1 MMKDEGHSLV
11 EWVAYHKHIG
21 FDNICVYT
29 NNCGDGTDKMLVRLQ
44 ELGWV
49 QHFENEVPEDKK
61 PQPNAL
67 MLATKNDEVMDS
79 EWILTMDADEFL
91 SVKVGRGWV
100 SDLVER
106 MDEDADAMAITWRF
120 FGANDITD
128 WNPGLVIE
136 NYTRAAP
143 DMFKKG
149 WGVKTI
155 FKPYR
160 DIKLG
165 IHRPHIKKAKQEPA
179 NAKLLFDQKWL
190 NGSGNPMP
198 DEFSL
203 SGWRSTK
210 PTLGYKWAELN
221 HYAVKSYEAYL
232 LRRVRGNVNN
242 KEDKYNAAYF
252 ALFDRNEEE
261 HMNVTRHARGTKKKM
276 AQILSDPIMRE
287 LQDKALEFH
296 ANRVE
301 MLRTSGEYDQWL
313 KDLKE
318 ASEVPLDKLDEVLF
332 VQHLPKEWQQKVKE
346 LQAAGIPDKKIA
358 KMIAQTQTAK
368 KGDTR
373 KALLEA
379 AGENAE
385 EKLDAHQLK
394 DKSSKGDTLDNPFL
408 NTDAAA
414 GLGVPLMNERTQKI
428 ALAAQAADPNDASS
442 ARLIAKAEAARKA
455 MAAAPKPVSEAPS
468 TATIDLDQP
477 APSIDK
483 IVAASTVEASTTIES
498 PQDTVPVP
506 TDVAAKK
513 PAPKKPAPKKPAAKK
528 PAAKKPAARKTPAKK
543 PSTTSRRKTPAKPAA
558 SKATTT
564 KSTAA
569 KATTTKTAAAK
580 STTAK
585 KSATKTA
592 AKTTSTAKTTAKKP
606 ATKSTVAPKKAT
618 SK

>member
-1 MMKDEGHSLV
+1 MAKHQYTILSMMKDEGHSLV

-29 NNCGDGTDKMLVRLQ
+29 NNCGDGTDKMLERLQ

-49 QHFENEVPEDKK
+49 QHFENEVPEGKK

-67 MLATKNDEVMDS
+67 ALATQNEEVMDS

-91 SVKVGRGWV
+91 SIKVGRGWINDV
-100 SDLVER
+100 VER
-106 MDEDADAMAITWRF
+106 MDPKADAMAITWRF
-120 FGANDITD
+120 FGANDVTD

-149 WGVKTI
+149 WGVKTL

-179 NAKLLFDQKWL
+179 NAKLLFDQLWV
-190 NGSGNPMP
+190 NGSGDPMP

-210 PTLGYKWAELN
+210 PTLGYKMVELN

-261 HMNVTRHARGTKKKM
+261 HLNATRHAKGTKRKM
-276 AQILSDPIMRE
+276 AQILSDPIMRD

-296 ANRVE
+296 AARVE
-301 MLRTSGEYDQWL
+301 MLRTSGEYDTWI

-318 ASEVPLDKLDEVLF
+318 ASAVELDKLDEVLF

-385 EKLDAHQLK
+385 DKLDAHQLK
-394 DKSSKGDTLDNPFL
+394 DKSSKGGTLDNPFM
-408 NTDAAA
+408 NTEAAA

-428 ALAAQAADPNDASS
+428 ALAAQAADPNDAAS
-442 ARLIAKAEAARKA
+442 AKLMAKAAVAKRA
-455 MAAAPKPVSEAPS
+455 MAATTAPEVAPT
-468 TATIDLDQP
+468 TATIDMDEP
-477 APSIDK
+477 APSIGD
-483 IVAASTVEASTTIES
+483 IIEEATLEASTTIES
-498 PQDTVPVP
+498 PSDTVPIP
-506 TDVAAKK
+506 DDIVAKPVKK
-513 PAPKKPAPKKPAAKK
+513 AAPKKTAAKKPAAKK

-543 PSTTSRRKTPAKPAA
+543 P
-558 SKATTT
+558 
-564 KSTAA
+564 AA
-569 KATTTKTAAAK
+569 KKTAA
-580 STTAK
+580 
-585 KSATKTA
+585 TKT
-592 AKTTSTAKTTAKKP
+592 K
-606 ATKSTVAPKKAT
+606 VAPKKAT
-618 SK
+618 PK

>member
-1 MMKDEGHSLV
+1 MAKHQYTILSMMKDEGHSLV

-29 NNCGDGTDKMLVRLQ
+29 NNCGDGTDDMLIRLE

-49 QHFENEVPEDKK
+49 QHFRNDVPEGKK

-67 MLATKNDEVMDS
+67 MLATQNEEVTDS
-79 EWILTMDADEFL
+79 EWILTMDADEFV
-91 SVKVGRGWV
+91 SIKKGRGWITDV
-100 SDLVER
+100 MER
-106 MDEDADAMAITWRF
+106 IDPAADAVAITWRF
-120 FGANDITD
+120 FGSSGVTD

-136 NYTRAAP
+136 NYTQAAP

-160 DIKLG
+160 DMKLG

-179 NAKLLFDQKWL
+179 NAKLLFDQLWL

-210 PTLGYKWAELN
+210 PTLGYDLVELN
-221 HYAVKSYEAYL
+221 HYGVKSFEAYL

-242 KEDKYNAAYF
+242 KAGKYDAAYF

-261 HMNVTRHARGTKKKM
+261 NLNVMRHARGTKRRM

-287 LQDKALEFH
+287 LQDKALDFH
-296 ANRVE
+296 AKRVE
-301 MLRTSGEYDQWL
+301 MLRASGEYDQWIT
-313 KDLKE
+313 DLKE
-318 ASEVPLDKLDEVLF
+318 ASEIPLDKIDEVLF
-332 VQHLPKEWQQKVKE
+332 VQHLPKEWQEKVKE
-346 LQAAGIPDKKIA
+346 LQASGVPDKKIA

-394 DKSSKGDTLDNPFL
+394 DKKSKGDTLDNPFL
-408 NTDAAA
+408 NTEAAA
-414 GLGVPLMNERTQKI
+414 GLGVPLANERTQKI
-428 ALAAQAADPNDASS
+428 ALAAQAADPKDASS
-442 ARLIAKAEAARKA
+442 AKLMAKAAVAKRAIEAAKA
-455 MAAAPKPVSEAPS
+455 KASK
-468 TATIDLDQP
+468 TATIDLEQP
-477 APSIDK
+477 APTISK
-483 IVAASTVEASTTIES
+483 IVKAATLDVSTNIES
-498 PQDTVPVP
+498 PDDTVPVVDAAP
-506 TDVAAKK
+506 APKKAVAKK
-513 PAPKKPAPKKPAAKK
+513 TAPKKPAPKKPAAKK
-528 PAAKKPAARKTPAKK
+528 PAAKKPAASKK
-543 PSTTSRRKTPAKPAA
+543 PRTKA
-558 SKATTT
+558 ATT
-564 KSTAA
+564 
-569 KATTTKTAAAK
+569 
-580 STTAK
+580 K
-585 KSATKTA
+585 KVA
-592 AKTTSTAKTTAKKP
+592 AKKP
-606 ATKSTVAPKKAT
+606 APKTATKPATTSKTTTKKAVAPKKAT
-618 SK
+618 TK

>member
-1 MMKDEGHSLV
+1 MPKHKYTILSMMKDEGHSLV

-21 FDNICVYT
+21 FDNIVVYT
-29 NNCGDGTDKMLVRLQ
+29 NNCSDGTDDMLIRLE

-49 QHFENEVPEDKK
+49 QHFRNDVPEGKK

-67 MLATKNDEVMDS
+67 MLGTKNEEVVDS

-91 SVKVGRGWV
+91 SIKVGRGWI

-106 MDEDADAMAITWRF
+106 MDDDADAMAITWRF
-120 FGANDITD
+120 FGSNGITD
-128 WNPGLVIE
+128 WNPGLVTE
-136 NYTRAAP
+136 NYTMAAP

-149 WGVKTI
+149 WGVKTL

-160 DIKLG
+160 DMKLG

-190 NGSGNPMP
+190 NGSGKPMP

-261 HMNVTRHARGTKKKM
+261 HRNATRHARAVKRKM
-276 AQILSDPIMRE
+276 AQILSDPVMRE
-287 LQDKALEFH
+287 LQDKALAFH
-296 ANRVE
+296 EKRVA
-301 MLRTSGEYDQWL
+301 MLRESGEYDQWV

-318 ASEVPLDKLDEVLF
+318 ASEIPLDKLDEVLF
-332 VQHLPKEWQQKVKE
+332 VQHLPKEWQEKVKE

-368 KGDTR
+368 KGETR
-373 KALLEA
+373 QALMRA
-379 AGENAE
+379 AGENPE

-394 DKSSKGDTLDNPFL
+394 DRKAEGETLDNPFM
-408 NTDAAA
+408 NTEAAA

-428 ALAAQAADPNDASS
+428 ALAAQAADPNDES
-442 ARLIAKAEAARKA
+442 AKKLLAKAANAKRVLDAQKA
-455 MAAAPKPVSEAPS
+455 TVDLNEPAPPLDEIVEEVTLDAS
-468 TATIDLDQP
+468 TA
-477 APSIDK
+477 
-483 IVAASTVEASTTIES
+483 VES
-498 PQDTVPVP
+498 PAGTVP
-506 TDVAAKK
+506 K
-513 PAPKKPAPKKPAAKK
+513 PAPI
-528 PAAKKPAARKTPAKK
+528 
-543 PSTTSRRKTPAKPAA
+543 
-558 SKATTT
+558 
-564 KSTAA
+564 
-569 KATTTKTAAAK
+569 
-580 STTAK
+580 
-585 KSATKTA
+585 KTA
-592 AKTTSTAKTTAKKP
+592 AKQTPTRKTAAKPAKTQKTRV
-606 ATKSTVAPKKAT
+606 TPKKAST
-618 SK
+618 K

>member
-1 MMKDEGHSLV
+1 MRKNGTNPFAAKVTTTKQVKRDRIAAGPHLMAKHQHTILSMMKDEGHSLV

-29 NNCGDGTDKMLVRLQ
+29 NNCGDGTDEMLIRLQ

-49 QHFENEVPEDKK
+49 QHFENDVPEGKK

-67 MLATKNDEVMDS
+67 ALATQNEEVMDS

-91 SVKVGRGWV
+91 SIKVGRGWIRGIT
-100 SDLVER
+100 ER
-106 MDEDADAMAITWRF
+106 MPADADAMAITWRF

-149 WGVKTI
+149 WGVKTL

-165 IHRPHIKKAKQEPA
+165 IHRPHIKKAKQEPE

-261 HMNVTRHARGTKKKM
+261 HLNATRHAKGTKKKM
-276 AQILSDPIMRE
+276 AQILSDPIMRD
-287 LQDKALEFH
+287 LQDKALAFH
-296 ANRVE
+296 AARVE

-318 ASEVPLDKLDEVLF
+318 ASAVELDQLDEVLF

-346 LQAAGIPDKKIA
+346 LQAAGIKDKKIA
-358 KMIAQTQTAK
+358 KMISQTQTAK

-379 AGENAE
+379 AGENAQ

-394 DKSSKGDTLDNPFL
+394 DKSSKGDTLDNPFM
-408 NTDAAA
+408 NTEAAA

-428 ALAAQAADPNDASS
+428 ALAAQAADPNDAGS
-442 ARLIAKAEAARKA
+442 ANLMAKAAVAKRVLDATKTASDAKAESP
-455 MAAAPKPVSEAPS
+455 M

-477 APSIDK
+477 APPMDQ
-483 IVAASTVEASTTIES
+483 IVDAATVEASTNIES
-498 PQDTVPVP
+498 PEGTVPIP
-506 TDVAAKK
+506 DDVVAKATPAKRAA
-513 PAPKKPAPKKPAAKK
+513 A
-528 PAAKKPAARKTPAKK
+528 KTPAAN
-543 PSTTSRRKTPAKPAA
+543 T
-558 SKATTT
+558 
-564 KSTAA
+564 
-569 KATTTKTAAAK
+569 
-580 STTAK
+580 
-585 KSATKTA
+585 
-592 AKTTSTAKTTAKKP
+592 TAKTTAKSIAK
-606 ATKSTVAPKKAT
+606 TKSKASTKTTSKKAT
-618 SK
+618 KP

>member
-1 MMKDEGHSLV
+1 MAKHKYTILSMMKDEGHSLV

-29 NNCGDGTDKMLVRLQ
+29 NNCGDGTDDMLIRLE

-49 QHFENEVPEDKK
+49 QHFRNDVPEGKK

-67 MLATKNDEVMDS
+67 ALATQNPEVTDS

-91 SVKVGRGWV
+91 SIKVGRGWV
-100 SDLVER
+100 KDLMER
-106 MDEDADAMAITWRF
+106 MDPKADAMAITWRF

-136 NYTRAAP
+136 NYTKGAP
-143 DMFKKG
+143 DSFKKG
-149 WGVKTI
+149 WGVKTM
-155 FKPYR
+155 FRPYR
-160 DIKLG
+160 DMKLG

-179 NAKLLFDQKWL
+179 NAKLLFDQLWL
-190 NGSGNPMP
+190 NGSGKPMP

-221 HYAVKSYEAYL
+221 HYGVKSYEAYL

-242 KEDKYNAAYF
+242 KAGKYDAAYF

-261 HMNVTRHARGTKKKM
+261 HLNATRHANGVKRKM

-296 ANRVE
+296 AKRVE
-301 MLRTSGEYDQWL
+301 MLRASGEYDQWL

-318 ASEVPLDKLDEVLF
+318 AAAIPLDKLDEVLF
-332 VQHLPKEWQQKVKE
+332 IQHLPKEWQQKVKE

-358 KMIAQTQTAK
+358 KMISQTQTAK
-368 KGDTR
+368 KGETR
-373 KALLEA
+373 QALLAA

-394 DKSSKGDTLDNPFL
+394 DRKSSGDTLDNPFL
-408 NTDAAA
+408 NTEAAT

-428 ALAAQAADPNDASS
+428 ALAAQAADPKDKA
-442 ARLIAKAEAARKA
+442 AATLIAKAENARKVLQA
-455 MAAAPKPVSEAPS
+455 QAAAQ
-468 TATIDLDQP
+468 TATVDMTEPAPPLDQ
-477 APSIDK
+477 
-483 IVAASTVEASTTIES
+483 IVEDVTVEASTGIES
-498 PQDTVPVP
+498 PDGTVPVP
-506 TDVAAKK
+506 DPMPDAD
-513 PAPKKPAPKKPAAKK
+513 PAPAATKKTT
-528 PAAKKPAARKTPAKK
+528 RKT
-543 PSTTSRRKTPAKPAA
+543 TTR
-558 SKATTT
+558 
-564 KSTAA
+564 
-569 KATTTKTAAAK
+569 
-580 STTAK
+580 
-585 KSATKTA
+585 KTA
-592 AKTTSTAKTTAKKP
+592 AKTPAAKSSKAKTTASKSTSKAKAP
-606 ATKSTVAPKKAT
+606 TTKAKTTKAKSTTSKSKTTKSKTTKVAPKKAIA
-618 SK
+618 K

>member
-1 MMKDEGHSLV
+1 MAKHQYTILSMMKDEGHSLV

-29 NNCGDGTDKMLVRLQ
+29 NNCGDGTDAMLVRLQ

-61 PQPNAL
+61 PQPHAL
-67 MLATKNDEVMDS
+67 KLATENEEVMDS
-79 EWILTMDADEFL
+79 DWILTMDADEFL
-91 SVKVGRGWV
+91 SVKIGRGRV
-100 SDLVER
+100 SDLIEKI
-106 MDEDADAMAITWRF
+106 DDDADAMAITWRF
-120 FGANDITD
+120 FGANNITD

-149 WGVKTI
+149 WGVKTM

-165 IHRPHIKKAKQEPA
+165 IHRPHIKKAKQDPA

-190 NGSGNPMP
+190 NGSGDPMP

-221 HYAVKSYEAYL
+221 HYGVKSFEAYL

-242 KEDKYNAAYF
+242 KAGKYDAAYF

-261 HMNVTRHARGTKKKM
+261 HMNALRHARGTKKRM
-276 AQILSDPIMRE
+276 AQILSDPIMRD

-301 MLRTSGEYDQWL
+301 MLRASGEYDIWL

-318 ASEVPLDKLDEVLF
+318 ASAIPLEKLDEVLF
-332 VQHLPKEWQQKVKE
+332 VQHLPKEWQEKVKE
-346 LQAAGIPDKKIA
+346 LQAAGVPDKKIA
-358 KMIAQTQTAK
+358 KMISQTQTAK
-368 KGDTR
+368 KGETR
-373 KALLEA
+373 QALLAA

-385 EKLDAHQLK
+385 EKLDAHQMK
-394 DKSSKGDTLDNPFL
+394 DKKSKSDSLDNPFL
-408 NTDAAA
+408 DTAAAA
-414 GLGVPLMNERTQKI
+414 GLGVPLANERTQKI
-428 ALAAQAADPNDASS
+428 ALAAQAADPKDASS
-442 ARLIAKAEAARKA
+442 AKLIAKAEHAKA
-455 MAAAPKPVSEAPS
+455 VMDAQPAPKV
-468 TATIDLDQP
+468 ATIDLAQP
-477 APSIDK
+477 APSMDK
-483 IVAASTVEASTTIES
+483 IVEETTLDASSTIES
-498 PQDTVPVP
+498 LADTVPVLDAAP
-506 TDVAAKK
+506 DETSATVVAKATPPKK
-513 PAPKKPAPKKPAAKK
+513 PAPKKTVAKRTTAKKPTAKKPAAKK
-528 PAAKKPAARKTPAKK
+528 PAAKKPVARKTPAKK
-543 PSTTSRRKTPAKPAA
+543 PRTKAAKPAA
-558 SKATTT
+558 
-564 KSTAA
+564 
-569 KATTTKTAAAK
+569 
-580 STTAK
+580 
-585 KSATKTA
+585 
-592 AKTTSTAKTTAKKP
+592 TSKTTAKK
-606 ATKSTVAPKKAT
+606 AT